1 MTRVTVAR
9 PVRRFADGTF
19 VSAPDTVAGE
29 EPLEL
34 RVAGERLTL
43 TMRTPGHDVEL
54 AHGYLFAEGVI
65 AAASD
70 VRTVRYCDGVDEQ
83 GRNTYNVLDVTLAA
97 DRTSELDGLV
107 AAATRTGV
115 TIVGVRG
122 VRVRVYRRS
131 AGPHALPAGAR
142 PSAARLRPS
151 WRRCRPGCASG
162 QRIFRRTGRAAR
174 RCPGRPRRRARARSG
189 RTSGRHNAVDKV
201 IGAALLAGEL
211 PGTDRILL
219 TSSRASFE
227 LVQKAAMAG
236 IPVLVAVSAPSS
248 LAVDL
253 ATDAG
258 MTLIGFARDGAFN
271 LYTGAERVAGA

>member
-1 MTRVTVAR
+1 VTRVTVAR

-97 DRTSELDGLV
+97 DRTSEIDGLV

-115 TIVGVRG
+115 TSSACGVCG
-122 VRVRVYRRS
+122 S
-131 AGPHALPAGAR
+131 ASIDALRARTRYPLLPGHPRLDPAVVAALPA
-142 PSAARLRPS
+142 RLR
-151 WRRCRPGCASG
+151 GG
-162 QRIFRRTGRAAR
+162 QRIFRRTGGLHAAALADPDGVLGPVR
-174 RCPGRPRRRARARSG
+174 EDV
-189 RTSGRHNAVDKV
+189 GRHNAVDKV

-211 PGTDRILL
+211 PGTDRILI

-253 ATDAG
+253 ASDAG

-271 LYTGAERVAGA
+271 LYTGAERIAGA